1 MAKNPL
7 SHLSCRM
14 FTGSLME
21 EVKALEEDIEA
32 VKSKVD
38 DAMIC
43 EKVRLFVNAPR
54 EIQQIYKADAGTSFP
69 TFVFLMFLLVL
80 SSQGSRFEADRAGS
94 LIHF

>member
-1 MAKNPL
+1 
-7 SHLSCRM
+7 
-14 FTGSLME
+14 ME

-69 TFVFLMFLLVL
+69 TFEFLVFLLVL
-80 SSQGSRFEADRAGS
+80 SSQGSRGS
-94 LIHF
+94 YGNKCDLGPIGLVH